1 MEKSKIDLFLL
12 MNADNFLPQDLLSIK
27 DRLESIPDDK
37 AFIVQTISLQKPD
50 FILIIAIVLGW
61 ERFWLNDVV
70 LGVIKVIT
78 CYGCG
83 LWWLIDIFTAK
94 SRARTYNFKKFIQV
108 TSFI

>member
-12 MNADNFLPQDLLSIK
+12 MNADNFHPQDLLSIK

>member
-1 MEKSKIDLFLL
+1 MEKSKVDLFLA
-12 MNADNFLPQDLLSIK
+12 MNADNFHPQDLMIVK

-37 AFIVQTISLQKPD
+37 AFIVQTISFQKPD

-70 LGVIKVIT
+70 LGIIKIIT
-78 CYGCG
+78 CYGCF
-83 LWWLIDIFTAK
+83 LWWLIDIFSAK
-94 SRARTYNFKKFIQV
+94 SRARTYNYKKFVQV